1 MCGNGGCNAH
11 VNIILALMK
20 LERVTLFVKVAEK
33 IWVLLAHGVRRKG
46 AGMKYE
52 DFEKFVRE
60 KCMYDT
66 IYDDSNGRQV
76 LIIQMLDAYGM
87 VNKAQREWVRLT
99 EQEHTELAIECGCLS
114 ADWVFYGAAVEQKL
128 KEKNT

>member
-1 MCGNGGCNAH
+1 
-11 VNIILALMK
+11 
-20 LERVTLFVKVAEK
+20 
-33 IWVLLAHGVRRKG
+33 
-46 AGMKYE
+46 MKYE